1 MTEIN
6 KDEIVKLFENYRY
19 SFLKETKGVLVFEY
33 VSGMF
38 SGVEMVPII
47 EKVNKAIL
55 EELKKEYS
63 NSGYATHA
71 YERCDIE
78 QIQKDLFNGF
88 FQTKLSN
95 GRIKNKYKQYC
106 ERVMN
111 QYGKHSEDYQYIEVS
126 YDVEEYIGKEV
137 KFSQSKSDD
146 HLVDSIVSLMQK
158 NGSQLIVIEAPAGF
172 GKTSTTYEV
181 LSRFQNVSCDVR
193 PFMMEL
199 YKDRTASIFKYILLN
214 NIDTDFDVSIKS
226 EIVIENIKAGRIP
239 LLVDGFDELLSKDM
253 DNGMH
258 HAEFKEVESMLSTIA
273 DLLQG
278 NAKIMLTS
286 RKTAIF
292 SGEEFVEWYD
302 RLLEKGLDFQV
313 VKYTLNSPSI
323 KDWIKRDDLVKYDRN
338 LLKAL
343 NNPVLLGFIKYC
355 GDELSD
361 IGNGIVEKFF
371 DLLLNREITRQ
382 DLPFTVEEQK
392 TIMRRLAM
400 VFAGFNCSTDTRS
413 SVMSIINETSSKLIG
428 SKVSVSR
435 DLDGLLNSLTNHAL
449 LNRKNDKIG
458 FLNDFI
464 YGMMLADAFLH
475 YHIEDNYEIEFASN
489 IQSEFLDKCINAS
502 VYFMP
507 AFKNKVWC
515 SLKKNASL
523 SKEENA
529 LCDWKLTG
537 VLKDAIE
544 GLSFDDE
551 RLSECYIGS
560 ENASVSNC
568 TFSNIAFSGCKFDFN
583 YLVDCTFVNCSFE
596 DCIKEGE
603 NLTCNE
609 YGCTDTDGILR
620 LLEIEEVTIP
630 DVSSDE
636 DIKESILL
644 KYFMVGQQRR
654 RMKLISVI
662 RKDYISNEKQFKRCL
677 DSLASD
683 KFLIINGDKSF
694 ITNDGIQ
701 WLQTKN

>member
-1 MTEIN
+1 MNVINKTEI
-6 KDEIVKLFENYRY
+6 VTLFENYRY
-19 SFLKETKGVLVFEY
+19 SFLKEVEGVLVFEY

-47 EKVNKAIL
+47 DNINKEKI

-63 NSGYATHA
+63 NSGYATHV
-71 YERCDIE
+71 YECCDLE

-95 GRIKNKYKQYC
+95 GRIKNKYGQYC

-111 QYGKHSEDYQYIEVS
+111 QYGKHSGDYQYIEVS
-126 YDVEEYIGKEV
+126 YDVEVYDGKEV
-137 KFSQSKSDD
+137 TFYQSKSDD
-146 HLVDSIVSLMQK
+146 HLVDSIVSLLQK
-158 NGSQLIVIEAPAGF
+158 KGSRLIIMEAPAGF

-181 LSRFQNVSCDVR
+181 LSRYQNISYDVR

-214 NIDTDFDVSIKS
+214 NIDLDFDVSIKS

-239 LLVDGFDELLSKDM
+239 LLVDGFDELLSKDI
-253 DNGMH
+253 DNGKH
-258 HAEFKEVESMLSTIA
+258 HVEFKEVESMLSTIA

-302 RLLEKGLDFQV
+302 RLYEKGLDFQV
-313 VKYTLNSPSI
+313 VKYALNAPSI
-323 KDWIKRDDLVKYDRN
+323 KDWIKRDDLAKYDKN

-355 GDELSD
+355 GDEISD
-361 IGNGIVEKFF
+361 SKIGVVEKFF

-392 TIMRRLAM
+392 IIMRRLAM

-464 YGMMLADAFLH
+464 FGVMLADSILH
-475 YHIEDNYEIEFASN
+475 YQIEDNYEIEFASN

-507 AFKNKVWC
+507 AFKDKVWQ
-515 SLKKNASL
+515 SLKNNVKL

-529 LCDWKLTG
+529 LCDWKLKGALNDT
-537 VLKDAIE
+537 IE

-551 RLSECYIGS
+551 RLSECYIGTL
-560 ENASVSNC
+560 EANVSDC
-568 TFSNIAFSGCKFDFN
+568 TFSNITFSGCKFDFN
-583 YLVDCTFVNCSFE
+583 YLTGCTFVKCSFE

-609 YGCTDTDGILR
+609 YGCNDKDGILSFV
-620 LLEIEEVTIP
+620 EIEEVVKT
-630 DVSSDE
+630 DACSDE
-636 DIKESILL
+636 DIKESILR

-683 KFLIINGDKSF
+683 KLLIINGDKSF
-694 ITNDGIQ
+694 ITNEGIQ